1 MRAGLSKLNF
11 RLQALA
17 AEAGRLLCHSVN
29 DRDEA
34 VEQWLTA
41 GPVRG
46 CVQDGVG
53 TSEWAK
59 PVVEAEERMAAW
71 PSPSVNDQ

>member
-1 MRAGLSKLNF
+1 M
-11 RLQALA
+11 
-17 AEAGRLLCHSVN
+17 
-29 DRDEA
+29 
-34 VEQWLTA
+34 EQWLTA